1 MCQAQPGS
9 NNCRDFESWK
19 NHENLSHEPTLEVQV
34 NMEHVIEID
43 KVSRRFRKTIALDN
57 VSFNVPSGVVFAILG
72 ENGAGKTT
80 LIRNLLGL
88 DKPDRGKISVLGMNP
103 RRKGVKLRRQVGY
116 VSDSPALYD
125 WMTVHELGW
134 FASGFYEPGFFL
146 EYARLI
152 AEFQLDMN
160 QKIKNL
166 SKGGVAKVALALSMA
181 NQPELL
187 ILDEPTSGLD
197 TLVRRQFLESM
208 IDVAAEGRTIFLS
221 SHQITE
227 VERVADWIAI
237 VNRGRLVACDTL
249 ENLKLNYDRWV
260 VTLEKPEVPFSPEGA
275 TIIHHE
281 GHCKRRQQFIIRD
294 CKPETLWNI
303 REQPGVLEVEV
314 HPPTLEE
321 VFVALM
327 KSDTVEPINA
337 PVSKMP
343 DSERPSEYSNVA
355 VAPIKS
361 NSGHES
367 PDSAASEQG
376 GSQ

>member
-1 MCQAQPGS
+1 M
-9 NNCRDFESWK
+9 K
-19 NHENLSHEPTLEVQV
+19 
-34 NMEHVIEID
+34 HVI
-43 KVSRRFRKTIALDN
+43 KVKNVSRRFRRTVALDN
-57 VSFNVPSGVVFAILG
+57 VSLEVPPGIVFAILG

-88 DKPDRGKISVLGMNP
+88 DKPNKGSISVLGMNP
-103 RRKGVKLRRQVGY
+103 RKSGVKVRRKIGY

-125 WMTVHELGW
+125 WMTVHEIGW
-134 FASGFYEPGFFL
+134 FASGFYESGFFV

-160 QKIKNL
+160 QKIKHL
-166 SKGGVAKVALALSMA
+166 SKGGYAKVALALSMA
-181 NQPELL
+181 HQPELL

-237 VNRGRLVACDTL
+237 VNQGKLVACDTL

-260 VTLEKPEVPFSPEGA
+260 VTLETAQVPFSPEGA

-281 GHCKRRQQFIIRD
+281 GHGKRRQQFIIRD
-294 CKPETLWNI
+294 CNPDTLWKI

-321 VFVALM
+321 VFVALV
-327 KSDTVEPINA
+327 KSDIETPSSPSSTNEVVPVE
-337 PVSKMP
+337 SLS
-343 DSERPSEYSNVA
+343 DSGLSNGDISNV
-355 VAPIKS
+355 
-361 NSGHES
+361 
-367 PDSAASEQG
+367 DRG
-376 GSQ
+376 GAK